1 MKYIHT
7 KTKKPKYFSLLI
19 IPHSN
24 NIKQFKIA
32 TWIPKLLIFLITI
45 TLSTTIFLFYSYQEL
60 KNEYLAKLD
69 ELEYVNNVNLKQKA
83 EIETLRQKTTEIQE
97 KLDTISKFQ
106 EKIKNMVGIKDNK
119 KEKKAI
125 NPSRSGNLFS
135 KEKLVLE
142 ELDSSITSQMDDLS
156 KLLDSSKE
164 ELIKLIADVEKKLK
178 YLDAKPNL
186 MPAKGKITSG
196 YGYRRNPFGKGREF
210 HKGLDI
216 ANKPGTKI
224 RAAGS
229 GVVTFAGYYGGY
241 GKVIIISHGYGYQSI
256 YGHNKKLLV
265 KVGQHVKKGEVIAE
279 MGNTG
284 RSTGPHLHFEIR
296 YYGKPVNP
304 KNIIDNYE

>member
-7 KTKKPKYFSLLI
+7 KSKKPKYFSLLI
-19 IPHSN
+19 VPHSN
-24 NIKQFKIA
+24 NIKQLKIA
-32 TWIPKLLIFLITI
+32 TWVPKFLILLITI
-45 TLSTTIFLFYSYQEL
+45 ILSTTGFLFYAYREL

-69 ELEYVNNVNLKQKA
+69 ELDYVSNVNLRQKA
-83 EIETLRQKTTEIQE
+83 EIETLRQKTAEIQE
-97 KLDTISKFQ
+97 KLDAISTFQ
-106 EKIKNMVGIKDNK
+106 ETIKNMVGLKDNK
-119 KEKKAI
+119 KEKKAT
-125 NPSRSGNLFS
+125 NSSRSGNSFF
-135 KEKLVLE
+135 KEKLILE
-142 ELDSSITSQMDDLS
+142 ELDNSITSQMDDLS
-156 KLLDSSKE
+156 KLLDNSKE
-164 ELIKLIADVEKKLK
+164 ELSKLIVDVEKRLK

-186 MPAKGKITSG
+186 MPTEGRITSG
-196 YGYRRNPFGKGREF
+196 YGYRRNPFGRGREF

-224 RAAGS
+224 KAAGS

-256 YGHNKKLLV
+256 YGHNKKLFV

-304 KNIIDNYE
+304 KNIINNYE

>member
-1 MKYIHT
+1 MHT

-19 IPHSN
+19 VPHSN
-24 NIKQFKIA
+24 NIKQLKIA
-32 TWIPKLLIFLITI
+32 TWVPKFLILLIII
-45 TLSTTIFLFYSYQEL
+45 ILSTTGFLFYAYREL

-69 ELEYVNNVNLKQKA
+69 ELDYVNDVNLRQKA
-83 EIETLRQKTTEIQE
+83 EIETLRQKTAEIQE
-97 KLDTISKFQ
+97 KLDAISTFQ
-106 EKIKNMVGIKDNK
+106 ETIKNMVGLKENK

-125 NPSRSGNLFS
+125 NSSRSGNPFL
-135 KEKLVLE
+135 KDKLILE
-142 ELDSSITSQMDDLS
+142 ELDNSITVQMDDLS
-156 KLLDSSKE
+156 TLLDNSKE
-164 ELIKLIADVEKKLK
+164 ELSKLIVDVEKRLK

-186 MPAKGKITSG
+186 MPTEGRITSD
-196 YGYRRNPFGKGREF
+196 YGYRRNPFGRGREF

-216 ANKPGTKI
+216 ANRSGTKI
-224 RAAGS
+224 KAAGS

-256 YGHNKKLLV
+256 YGHNKKLFV

-284 RSTGPHLHFEIR
+284 RSTGPHVHFEIR

-304 KNIIDNYE
+304 KNIINNYE